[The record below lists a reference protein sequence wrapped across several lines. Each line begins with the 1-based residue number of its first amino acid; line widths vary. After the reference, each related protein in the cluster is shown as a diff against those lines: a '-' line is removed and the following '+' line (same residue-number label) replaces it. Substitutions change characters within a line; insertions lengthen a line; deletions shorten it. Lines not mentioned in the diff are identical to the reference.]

1 MLKKDELKK
10 IGDRYLT
17 TADYASSKG
26 VWLRIPRLRFSEWF
40 SAARYGSIV
49 KAKKAAK
56 AKRDQMLLCPELDI
70 HPFEATHGKRPEDKQ
85 TPTLVR
91 DSPELIQLR
100 AILKAAMEAGLKTT
114 LQLRLFLEICI
125 NEGQSVVD
133 FNHGEYGTKTYYTLN
148 SAIMDLGDGTKRLP
162 GKRLLR
168 RGERGATRRGKSSN
182 GEQNR
187 KPVLLTESGFKLC
200 LELITIIQRLPRVE
214 GARGKTHPLFREM
227 PAPPYL
233 PTFALRKAE
242 MTCLLTVA
250 KGLENADL
258 YTLDRAM
265 SFVTVCLYEG
275 HAAHSMTGDGYTKE
289 TYVQFNAI
297 VTSLGEGNP
306 GRKGLKLVRRGKT
319 MQGGNTGVF
328 GEWLQKPVLLTASG
342 ARLANALVQ
351 CLGGTGLPARAPL
364 TRKPNAP

>member
-10 IGDRYLT
+10 LGDRYLT

-26 VWLRIPRLRFSEWF
+26 VWLRIPRIGFSKWI
-40 SAARYGSIV
+40 SAARYGSLT

-56 AKRDQMLLCPELDI
+56 AKRDEMLLCPTLDI
-70 HPFEATHGKRPEDKQ
+70 HPFEASQGKRPEDKQ
-85 TPTLVR
+85 TPMLVR
-91 DSPELIQLR
+91 DSPELNQLR
-100 AILKAAMEAGLKTT
+100 DILKVSMDAGLKTT

-133 FNHGEYGTKTYYTLN
+133 LNHGEYGTKTYYALN
-148 SAIMDLGDGTKRLP
+148 SAIMDLGDGTQRLP

-168 RGERGATRRGKSSN
+168 RGERGAALGGKSSS

-200 LELITIIQRLPRVE
+200 LELITIIQRLPRVK
-214 GARGKTHPLFREM
+214 GSRSKTHPLFQER
-227 PAPPYL
+227 PALPYL
-233 PTFALRKAE
+233 PTFAIRKAE
-242 MTCLLTVA
+242 MTCLLNVA
-250 KGLENADL
+250 TGLENADL

-275 HAAHSMTGDGYTKE
+275 HAAHTMTGDGYTKE
-289 TYVQFNAI
+289 TYVQFNGI

-319 MQGGNTGVF
+319 MQGERAGVF
-328 GEWLQKPVLLTASG
+328 GAWLQKPVLLTASG

-351 CLGGTGLPARAPL
+351 CMGGAGLPARGC
-364 TRKPNAP
+364 